1 MSDLGLLSSV
11 HSSFEEYA
19 TLLDDVIAE
28 LQSDTGQT
36 DKCQRLIALLSEVQ
50 NGADGGASLR
60 AIQFSYMLN
69 DAYGRP
75 VDNFADL
82 VAQLQAG
89 RRDVPLLSRVS
100 ALSSHLEKERAAIAH
115 RMRR

>member
-1 MSDLGLLSSV
+1 MSDLGLLSSI

-28 LQSDTGQT
+28 LQGDTGRS
-36 DKCQRLIALLSEVQ
+36 DKCQRLITLLSEVQ
-50 NGADGGASLR
+50 DGADGEASLR
-60 AIQFSYMLN
+60 AIQFSHMLN

-82 VAQLQAG
+82 VVQLQAG
-89 RRDVPLLSRVS
+89 RRDIALLSRV
-100 ALSSHLEKERAAIAH
+100 ATLSSHLEKERAAIAH